1 MSTVTRRPGVLLLE
15 WHHGLELSQL
25 AGSGREQPGRF
36 RAFESGKRTFVV
48 TRRAAAFDPKQPYE
62 P

>member
-25 AGSGREQPGRF
+25 AGSGRGTNPLSREWSCWQ
-36 RAFESGKRTFVV
+36 
-48 TRRAAAFDPKQPYE
+48 
-62 P
+62 